1 MAITQGAP
9 LPNITQTTT
18 RAEVAPDYYTQ
29 YLQGL
34 SQAAQT
40 GLARTPEQ
48 GVAPMDVLQTQG
60 YGMVPGAATAYQ
72 PGLAAAGQTAATAAA
87 GFDPN
92 RIQAF
97 MDPYQRQVVDEM
109 ARLQQQNIQRS
120 VLPSMKGA
128 FVGRGDLGSQRYASA
143 TGQTLADMQRNLM
156 GQQYGA
162 LSSGY
167 QNALKAAMEE
177 LDLQNRAAQTQAGI
191 AKAEQEL
198 GLTGAG
204 AMTKAGA
211 ERQAYEQSL
220 RDFPLKQATAA
231 AGLMR
236 GYQLPTTQTETFVG
250 PKAGLYQTSPLS
262 NILGVLSTLGAIRP
276 GGVTYDAQGRPM
288 ASDSLLKGA
297 YDTIRRNLPSFS
309 LPGSGSFSESE
320 LQADEAKDEE
330 FWKGL
335 LTSPNYDQYFEGSTL
350 PITDTN
356 PDLYQNVAYKTG
368 GLVAITKK

>member
-9 LPNITQTTT
+9 LPNVTQTTT

-40 GLARTPEQ
+40 GMARPAGQ

-60 YGMVPGAATAYQ
+60 YGMVPGAAQAYQ
-72 PGLAAAGQTAATAAA
+72 PGLAAAGETAATAAA
-87 GFDPN
+87 GFDPS

-97 MDPYQRQVVDEM
+97 MDPYQKQVVDEM

-128 FVGRGDLGSQRYASA
+128 FVGRGDLGSQRYAAA

-162 LSSGY
+162 LSAGY

-204 AMTKAGA
+204 ALTKAGA

-220 RDFPLKQATAA
+220 LDYPLKQATTAA
-231 AGLMR
+231 ALMR
-236 GYQLPTTQTETFVG
+236 GFQVPTTQTETFVG

-276 GGVTYDAQGRPM
+276 GGVTYDAQGRPI
-288 ASDSLLKGA
+288 ASDSLLKGI
-297 YDTIRRNLPSFS
+297 YDTVRGFKLPTFGG
-309 LPGSGSFSESE
+309 GSSPTESE
-320 LQADEAKDEE
+320 LQADEAQDEA
-330 FWKGL
+330 FWKSL
-335 LTSPNYDQYFEGSTL
+335 LSSGGTGTMAEASGFDETQFG
-350 PITDTN
+350 
-356 PDLYQNVAYKTG
+356 KRG
-368 GLVAITKK
+368 GLFYANKG

>member
-1 MAITQGAP
+1 MSITQGSP
-9 LPNITQTTT
+9 LPNVTQTTT
-18 RAEVAPDYYTQ
+18 RADVAPDYYTQ

-34 SQAAQT
+34 SQAGQT
-40 GLARTPEQ
+40 AIGRSAAE

-72 PGLAAAGQTAATAAA
+72 PGLTAAGQTAATAAA

-97 MDPYQRQVVDEM
+97 MDPYRQNVVDEM

-120 VLPSMKGA
+120 VLPALKGA

-143 TGQTLADMQRNLM
+143 AGQTMADMQRNLT

-167 QNALKAAMEE
+167 QNALKAAMDE
-177 LDLQNRAAQTQAGI
+177 LGLQNQAAQTQAGI

-204 AMTKAGA
+204 ALTKAGA
-211 ERQAYEQSL
+211 EKQAYEQAI
-220 RDFPLKQATAA
+220 RDYPMKQATNAA
-231 AGLMR
+231 ALMR
-236 GYQLPTTQTETFVG
+236 GFQVPTSQTETFVG

-262 NILGVLSTLGAIRP
+262 NILGVLTTLGAIRP
-276 GGVTYDAQGRPM
+276 GGVTYDAQGKPI
-288 ASDSLLKGA
+288 ASDSLLKGI
-297 YDTIRRNLPSFS
+297 YDTFKGGLPSFNFGSSGPSEGQLQYDDS
-309 LPGSGSFSESE
+309 LDQEFWSNLLSSGGSGDYDYSYFD
-320 LQADEAKDEE
+320 QD
-330 FWKGL
+330 
-335 LTSPNYDQYFEGSTL
+335 NYGKS
-350 PITDTN
+350 
-356 PDLYQNVAYKTG
+356 G
-368 GLVAITKK
+368 GLFRSK